1 MPKGLK
7 KGVNGTDIRSKTASG
22 PGPFCYYRAMSK
34 RIIGKTTAWLL
45 ILIPVVVWADAED
58 TLLKQV
64 YVAGGT
70 TLYCNSDFKP
80 GDRLKV
86 DYIYSEKQ
94 LLRHFGCI
102 TSRQCASK
110 NGFEDVMGDLH
121 NMYPVERQSEL
132 DRRGTLLGD
141 LPDNVEASPCG
152 YQLSFQTFDPPAY
165 ARGNIA
171 RAMVY
176 MHKQH
181 DLPLIGALPMYKR
194 WNQEDPPDEA
204 EKARNGAI
212 SRIQG
217 NRNPYIDDPSL
228 IEKMSGF

>member
-1 MPKGLK
+1 MTKQTK
-7 KGVNGTDIRSKTASG
+7 KAVNGANQGAKTASG
-22 PGPFCYYRAMSK
+22 VWSFCYYRAMSK
-34 RIIGKTTAWLL
+34 RISVKTIAWLL
-45 ILIPVVVWADAED
+45 VLNPVVVWADAED

-64 YVAGGT
+64 YVTGGN
-70 TLYCNSDFKP
+70 TLYCQTDFKP

-86 DYIYSEKQ
+86 DYIYAEKQ

-102 TSRQCASK
+102 TARQCSSK
-110 NGFEDVMGDLH
+110 AGFEDVISDMH

-152 YQLSFQTFDPPAY
+152 YQLSFQTFDPPLH

-181 DLPLIGALPMYKR
+181 KLPLIGALPMYKR

-204 EKARNGAI
+204 EKARNNSIG
-212 SRIQG
+212 RLQG
-217 NRNPYIDDPSL
+217 NRNPYIDDPALLES
-228 IEKMSGF
+228 MSGF